1 MNELSVLIKRMR
13 KEKKMRQKEFADL
26 SGLGTNQKVSNI
38 EKGIIV
44 VGLNLF
50 KKVCEN
56 VGYEYEITIKQKKK

>member
-1 MNELSVLIKRMR
+1 MNELAILIKKMR
-13 KEKKMRQKEFADL
+13 KEKKMKQQQFADL

-38 EKGIIV
+38 EKGLIV

>member
-1 MNELSVLIKRMR
+1 MNELAILIKRMR
-13 KEKKMRQKEFADL
+13 KEKKMKQQQFADL

-38 EKGIIV
+38 EKGLIV

-56 VGYEYEITIKQKKK
+56 VGYEYEITIKPKK